1 MDFVDGSDGF
11 QQPTY
16 ELEPRRDER
25 FLPHQVKKVVEDVV
39 SKKLKG
45 MVYDDEKCKDA
56 CTDIGEAVKKRYF
69 GFDRRSDLL
78 YRFCAAELGYVRY
91 KIITQTVIG
100 QVKDQGAY
108 VTSRC
113 LWDHQKDNYASW
125 WFKNVRSTYLS
136 LSLLNV

>member
-56 CTDIGEAVKKRYF
+56 CTDIGEAVKKRVK
-69 GFDRRSDLL
+69 
-78 YRFCAAELGYVRY
+78 ELGYVRY